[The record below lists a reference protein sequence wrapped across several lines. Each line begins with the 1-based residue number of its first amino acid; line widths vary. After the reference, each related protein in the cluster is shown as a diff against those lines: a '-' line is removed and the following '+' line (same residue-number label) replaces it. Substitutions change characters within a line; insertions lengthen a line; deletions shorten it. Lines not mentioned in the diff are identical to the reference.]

1 MSRFSLEAWRR
12 FGPKNLIRRLRLKI
26 RSSSS
31 SSSSSSIRSL
41 SREEKLQYLLRSP
54 LLFIGGLFYLF
65 CLPSW
70 PHSTEVEEH
79 AFAAGQH
86 AAAIRKP
93 ATPFAAAVL
102 SLASF
107 VYLRL
112 EAAAAAA
119 AAVPAAAA
127 ASHAAAAPSP
137 CFSGPLKPSRYPFI
151 FLPESSLRPR
161 MQQQQQQQQQ
171 LQQQQCTEQQAPAAL
186 RELHALFAALQLES
200 SLQPFYL
207 VESSDAAAAAGG
219 TAAAAAAAAGA
230 AAAPPAA
237 ATLHFNF
244 VAVARSSRGDGQEAI
259 LFPFL
264 YDFNDPIAEPAA
276 AAAAAATA
284 TTEASA
290 AAPRAGAAAAA
301 AFAAVVQHLL
311 KAANINGAAEASA
324 PAAALSRFAAADW
337 LLLLQQ
343 LPPLDGLMQGMKQEG
358 VRVSAR
364 VAAAAA
370 AALTVQLQQ
379 HSPWLAKDV
388 IIVVADR
395 QLPYAAG
402 LRAFAEYYFRGA
414 SGGLRQ
420 PPGGGP
426 WGPPVPVHVGTV
438 LELSSYVP
446 VDAALPAAAA
456 AAAAAEAAAAF
467 QRETDRIEADTDE
480 AAAAAAA
487 AAANA
492 ASLSAGA
499 RWTDPHVLPRKL
511 TLQQL
516 APLQLLLQQQ
526 QEQQGQ
532 QQQQQQHHIR
542 GDLVLP
548 DFGSL
553 SFVHVDFEGA
563 DGQVA
568 NEDIANVLIME
579 ARSEAVP
586 MTLRSFWEQV
596 WRPAIGAGA
605 HTSVE
610 PLLREGINAAAAVVH
625 PSLPG
630 GSSSFSWAAL
640 LAMMERMAHSCSNV
654 ESSLFRSFASYFFI
668 SRNTH
673 VSGGTFIFITPL
685 LVLSL
690 ALPLLASRVVSD
702 FRIFAIGILS
712 VAAAVAAALPDKF
725 GLFLF
730 GKSAAP
736 LCTQWDPRDLV
747 AYAQKAAIWLY
758 LAVPAYVLLLVLL
771 VYFARRIR
779 RMQLQAGEHESQQSD
794 PGALFVAP
802 STPERIK
809 AATYAEIFDK
819 AANKAAAAGV
829 PRGAAADAAA
839 GAAAAGVP
847 RGAAADAAAGAAA
860 DSAAADAASSAAAVR
875 SSPEAADADGAAVQ
889 LSPQQQAQ
897 QQKEQQQQEEL
908 QQQIQMEAA
917 NVILDNWLPPS
928 VPPPV
933 WICLRA
939 CCRFYLVVIMLTL
952 LPCNVSLSWLLGV
965 LLLPPLQLLQPI
977 LAGSASKCQQQRQQ
991 QQQQQQQEKTKSK
1004 ADAKEIEM
1012 DDVHK
1017 IRGDAANMLEQQQ
1030 KQQKRI
1036 RRWLLLRKAALLLSV
1051 LLLVLLFT
1059 DFTLL
1064 SVSFPAAGA
1073 AAAAAAAVTVAAAA
1087 AAAAAGG
1094 SCLIACVCEQPVRQR
1109 LFEVATDYAM
1119 EGAAALSN
1127 SKFPSPELL
1136 LQWLGSGV
1144 LQQQQLQQHHM
1155 PFNAEASAAAG
1166 DAFAPALVGS
1176 AAVPAAWSDWQQ
1188 QQQQQHREQL
1198 QLLKL
1203 PLAWQ
1208 LLPKHPN
1215 SLLLLLYGLGRDAVC
1230 IGSSTFALFVFG
1242 LLPLCFFFTV
1252 LLFLPS

>member
-12 FGPKNLIRRLRLKI
+12 FGPKNIIRRLRLKI

-31 SSSSSSIRSL
+31 SSSSITSL
-41 SREEKLQYLLRSP
+41 SREEKLQYLLRRLRPLAP

-70 PHSTEVEEH
+70 PHPTEVEEH

-127 ASHAAAAPSP
+127 ANHAAAAPSP

-151 FLPESSLRPR
+151 FLPESGLRPR
-161 MQQQQQQQQQ
+161 MQQQEQQQQQ

-207 VESSDAAAAAGG
+207 VECSDAAAAAGG
-219 TAAAAAAAAGA
+219 TAAGAAGA

-264 YDFNDPIAEPAA
+264 YDFNDPIAEPPA

-290 AAPRAGAAAAA
+290 AAPKGGAAAAA
-301 AFAAVVQHLL
+301 AFAAVMQHLL

-324 PAAALSRFAAADW
+324 PAAALSRLAAADW
-337 LLLLQQ
+337 LQLLQQ

-438 LELSSYVP
+438 LELSGYAP
-446 VDAALPAAAA
+446 LDAAIPAAAA
-456 AAAAAEAAAAF
+456 AAAAAEAEAAAAF
-467 QRETDRIEADTDE
+467 RGETDRIEADTE
-480 AAAAAAA
+480 EAAAAAA

-532 QQQQQQHHIR
+532 QQQHQHRIR
-542 GDLVLP
+542 GDSVLP

-553 SFVHVDFEGA
+553 SFVHLDFEGA
-563 DGQVA
+563 DGQLA
-568 NEDIANVLIME
+568 NEDIANVLLME
-579 ARSEAVP
+579 ARSEAIP
-586 MTLRSFWEQV
+586 LTLRSFWEQA

-630 GSSSFSWAAL
+630 GSSSISWAAL

-685 LVLSL
+685 LVLSV

-702 FRIFAIGILS
+702 FRIFVIGILS
-712 VAAAVAAALPDKF
+712 VAAAVAAALPVYLAATSDKF

-758 LAVPAYVLLLVLL
+758 LAVPAYILLLVLL
-771 VYFARRIR
+771 VYFARRVR

-819 AANKAAAAGV
+819 ATNTAEA
-829 PRGAAADAAA
+829 
-839 GAAAAGVP
+839 AAAAGVP

-875 SSPEAADADGAAVQ
+875 SSPEAADADGAADQ

-928 VPPPV
+928 VPPP
-933 WICLRA
+933 
-939 CCRFYLVVIMLTL
+939 
-952 LPCNVSLSWLLGV
+952 PCNVSLSWLLGV
-965 LLLPPLQLLQPI
+965 LLLPPLQLLQPF
-977 LAGSASKCQQQRQQ
+977 LAGSASKCQQQRMQQQ

-1004 ADAKEIEM
+1004 ADADIEM
-1012 DDVHK
+1012 DDIHK

-1030 KQQKRI
+1030 QQQKRT

-1059 DFTLL
+1059 DFTPL
-1064 SVSFPAAGA
+1064 S
-1073 AAAAAAAVTVAAAA
+1073 
-1087 AAAAAGG
+1087 
-1094 SCLIACVCEQPVRQR
+1094 PVRQR
-1109 LFEVATDYAM
+1109 LFEVATDYAK
-1119 EGAAALSN
+1119 ESAAALSS
-1127 SKFPSPELL
+1127 SKYPTPELL

-1155 PFNAEASAAAG
+1155 PFNAEAAAAAAG
-1166 DAFAPALVGS
+1166 DAFAPALTGS

-1188 QQQQQHREQL
+1188 QQQQHRQQL
-1198 QLLKL
+1198 QLMKL
-1203 PLAWQ
+1203 PLDWQ

-1242 LLPLCFFFTV
+1242 LLPLAVLFFFV